1 MSKKTNL
8 AEALKS
14 AEEKPQTFRAAR
26 RAEAAAAATTREGK
40 KTIAGFFAP
49 EVSKQFKIMGIN
61 TGKTGQELLTE
72 ALNDLFIKHGKS
84 PIA

>member
-8 AEALKS
+8 AEALKT

-26 RAEAAAAATTREGK
+26 RAEAAATTREGK

-61 TGKTGQELLTE
+61 TGKTGQELLAE
-72 ALNDLFIKHGKS
+72 ALNDLFTKYGKS